1 MKIFISHSSKNVDY
15 GNALVNLLTGIG
27 ISGDQIIFTSNDAY
41 GIPIG
46 QNIFDWLKNQI
57 MEKPYVLYL
66 LSPEYYKSVA
76 CLNEM
81 GAAWVIENKH
91 TMIFTPNFKMDS
103 YEFQNGA
110 IDPREIGFYI
120 NNNDKL
126 IAFIDSLRTD
136 YKVTTNQVLI
146 NQKIREFLD
155 TVKSFNSTTSKE
167 IKTETLKNS
176 IIADAT
182 VQVKK
187 ETAQTEKIAVVP
199 KKYVGKSRFFNDL
212 MNGKLKDE
220 EVILTHY
227 IVDTA
232 RFRLFTGWQENQEI
246 EKIKI
251 WEDVNGINNT
261 LSNNYES
268 TLRRFEMKKLVSVSA
283 ETSGG
288 NPKEMQITEELQDEL
303 LNLPTEL
310 EEKINEII
318 NNNPKTESDEFNP
331 DNWN

>member
-1 MKIFISHSSKNVDY
+1 MKIFISHSSKNANY

-91 TMIFTPNFKMDS
+91 TMIFTPNFKLDS

-155 TVKSFNSTTSKE
+155 AIKSFNSTASKE

-187 ETAQTEKIAVVP
+187 ETAKTEKIAIIP

-303 LNLPTEL
+303 LDLPTEID
-310 EEKINEII
+310 EKINEII

-331 DNWN
+331 DNWD

>member
-1 MKIFISHSSKNVDY
+1 
-15 GNALVNLLTGIG
+15 
-27 ISGDQIIFTSNDAY
+27 
-41 GIPIG
+41 
-46 QNIFDWLKNQI
+46 
-57 MEKPYVLYL
+57 
-66 LSPEYYKSVA
+66 
-76 CLNEM
+76 
-81 GAAWVIENKH
+81 
-91 TMIFTPNFKMDS
+91 
-103 YEFQNGA
+103 
-110 IDPREIGFYI
+110 
-120 NNNDKL
+120 
-126 IAFIDSLRTD
+126 
-136 YKVTTNQVLI
+136 
-146 NQKIREFLD
+146 
-155 TVKSFNSTTSKE
+155 
-167 IKTETLKNS
+167 
-176 IIADAT
+176 
-182 VQVKK
+182 
-187 ETAQTEKIAVVP
+187 
-199 KKYVGKSRFFNDL
+199 

-303 LNLPTEL
+303 LDLPIEL
-310 EEKINEII
+310 EEKINEVI
-318 NNNPKTESDEFNP
+318 NNNPKTETDEFNP